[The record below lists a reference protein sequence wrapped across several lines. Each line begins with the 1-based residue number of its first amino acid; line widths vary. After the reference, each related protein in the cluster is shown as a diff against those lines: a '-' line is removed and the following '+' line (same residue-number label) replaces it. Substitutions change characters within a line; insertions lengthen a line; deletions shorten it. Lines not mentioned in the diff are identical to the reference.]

1 MISESVFEGI
11 KLGLLL
17 SMMIGPVFFAL
28 LTTSLDHGFRQAAI
42 LALGVFFSDLVY
54 VLLSYLG
61 VHLLSQIP
69 SAEKYLGLVGGLFLL
84 GFGIN
89 FIVKKVPLPDPDKVV
104 PLPKKRKAFLKGFG
118 INGINPFVLLFWLS
132 IASMVSIKSAWM
144 FSDRILFYVSLL
156 GTIFGI
162 DLLKAFLAGRLRRFL
177 SPTGKKVIQVFA
189 GLLICY
195 FGIKMLWTTLYP
207 IG

>member
-28 LTTSLDHGFRQAAI
+28 ITTSLDHGFRQAAI
-42 LALGVFFSDLVY
+42 LAMGVFFSDLVY
-54 VLLSYLG
+54 VLLTYLG

-69 SAEKYLGLVGGLFLL
+69 SAEEYLGLVGGLILL
-84 GFGIN
+84 GFGISYL
-89 FIVKKVPLPDPDKVV
+89 FKKVPLPDADQIV
-104 PLPKKRKAFLKGFG
+104 PVPKKRKAFLQGFG

-132 IASMVSIKSAWM
+132 IASMVSIKNSWM
-144 FSDRILFYVSLL
+144 FSDRVFFYGSLL

-177 SPTGKKVIQVFA
+177 SPTGKKIIQVLA
-189 GLLICY
+189 GLLICF

-207 IG
+207 IS

>member
-1 MISESVFEGI
+1 
-11 KLGLLL
+11 
-17 SMMIGPVFFAL
+17 
-28 LTTSLDHGFRQAAI
+28 
-42 LALGVFFSDLVY
+42 VY

-69 SAEKYLGLVGGLFLL
+69 SAERYLGLVGGLILL

-104 PLPKKRKAFLKGFG
+104 PLPKKRKAFLQGFG

-144 FSDRILFYVSLL
+144 YSDRVLFYGSLL

-177 SPTGKKVIQVFA
+177 SPKGKKVIQVFA

-195 FGIKMLWTTLYP
+195 FGIKMLWTTLFP

>member
-28 LTTSLDHGFRQAAI
+28 MSTSLAHGFRQSAI
-42 LALGVFFSDLVY
+42 LAFGVLVSDLIY
-54 VLLSYLG
+54 VFGSYLG
-61 VHLLSQIP
+61 VHFLTKIP
-69 SAEKYLGLVGGLFLL
+69 AIENYLGLVGGLILI

-89 FIVKKVPLPDPDKVV
+89 FMIKKVTPISSDNLFAK
-104 PLPKKRKAFLKGFG
+104 PKKRKAFFQGFG
-118 INGINPFVLLFWLS
+118 LNGINPFVMLFWLS
-132 IASMVSIKSAWM
+132 IASMVSIKNEWM
-144 FSDRILFYVSLL
+144 FSDRIFFYGSLL

-162 DLLKAFLAGRLRRFL
+162 DLLKAFLADNLRSFL
-177 SPTGKKVIQVFA
+177 SPNLRKGIQIFA

-195 FGIKMLWTTLYP
+195 FGFKMLWTTLSSG
-207 IG
+207 I